1 MPHELAELFGDL
13 DESTRLHSLR
23 VADLCEAM
31 ARQAGWSDER
41 IRAVRTAA
49 LLHDIGKLA
58 VPSGILFKPGPLT
71 DREKLIVM
79 THPQAGFEVVSDFGL
94 PADICHAVLA
104 HHVNADGSGYPHV
117 APDTLSS
124 LLHVADV
131 YDAITSERCYRHPAA
146 TEKAVRY
153 MLDGAGT
160 LFDEKW
166 AKGLARLESER
177 EKGL

>member
-1 MPHELAELFGDL
+1 M
-13 DESTRLHSLR
+13 
-23 VADLCEAM
+23 
-31 ARQAGWSDER
+31 
-41 IRAVRTAA
+41 
-49 LLHDIGKLA
+49 
-58 VPSGILFKPGPLT
+58 
-71 DREKLIVM
+71 
-79 THPQAGFEVVSDFGL
+79 
-94 PADICHAVLA
+94 
-104 HHVNADGSGYPHV
+104 N
-117 APDTLSS
+117 
-124 LLHVADV
+124 VADV